1 VVIVLCSCLSRPIS
15 NIHQLLMP
23 PVNDEYIDSENDE
36 EEEDQLLDEDYS
48 LENVLRAPRVV
59 SYSIEKLY
67 GQLLSNSDSHN
78 IVSSFR

>member
-1 VVIVLCSCLSRPIS
+1 MP
-15 NIHQLLMP
+15 LL
-23 PVNDEYIDSENDE
+23 NDEYIDSGNDS
-36 EEEDQLLDEDYS
+36 EEEDQLNDEEYN

-78 IVSSFR
+78 IISSFR